1 MGVYIYTLRKKS
13 VQATVIGENKTVTV
27 GFAEYF
33 CKDSYDIHDCRFF
46 KSGATK
52 AKKLVETFKPDFY
65 TTPLKNYT
73 QNNIY
78 KFKGFGM
85 FSDTPDLGEFSGL
98 IFISKKKYYI
108 IPFDKTKEEYEVFYE
123 RAKEFISSFSE

>member
-1 MGVYIYTLRKKS
+1 
-13 VQATVIGENKTVTV
+13 
-27 GFAEYF
+27 
-33 CKDSYDIHDCRFF
+33 
-46 KSGATK
+46 
-52 AKKLVETFKPDFY
+52 
-65 TTPLKNYT
+65 
-73 QNNIY
+73 
-78 KFKGFGM
+78 M